1 MSIFDWQDYDQMKEM
16 IRNKLLNK
24 KITLDP
30 LFIYYLFD
38 DLSIQNNNSKNFIK
52 KKFKNYTKIPQV
64 RKKKNNKI
72 KIGYFS
78 GDFHNHPVLHI
89 MSNIFREHDKVNL
102 RFMDFHTVQKRKIM
116 CGKVCN

>member
-52 KKFKNYTKIPQV
+52 TNLKIILKFLK
-64 RKKKNNKI
+64 
-72 KIGYFS
+72 
-78 GDFHNHPVLHI
+78 
-89 MSNIFREHDKVNL
+89 
-102 RFMDFHTVQKRKIM
+102 
-116 CGKVCN
+116 

>member
-38 DLSIQNNNSKNFIK
+38 DLSIKIIILKILLKTNLKIIL
-52 KKFKNYTKIPQV
+52 KFLK
-64 RKKKNNKI
+64 
-72 KIGYFS
+72 
-78 GDFHNHPVLHI
+78 
-89 MSNIFREHDKVNL
+89 
-102 RFMDFHTVQKRKIM
+102 
-116 CGKVCN
+116 